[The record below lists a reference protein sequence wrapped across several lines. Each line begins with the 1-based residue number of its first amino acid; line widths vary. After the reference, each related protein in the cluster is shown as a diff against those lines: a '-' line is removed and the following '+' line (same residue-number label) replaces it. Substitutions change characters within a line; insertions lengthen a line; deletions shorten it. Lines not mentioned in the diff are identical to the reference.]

1 MAMATTTMT
10 MTKTKTVLFFILH
23 WYSFF
28 LFTSVVVSQPPLNSV
43 EQESVY
49 RVLESVNSDVP
60 WRSLFSEDLCAS
72 PPHGVV
78 CDYFTDQTGVS
89 AAHIT
94 ELSFGY
100 VSDYSPNP
108 SCSSS
113 AVLDSSLFSHF
124 RHLTK
129 LFFYRCFT
137 ETTVV
142 FPDFSFLGSSLQE
155 LVFIENP
162 SLVGDLGSRIGN
174 LTRLRTLVITGT
186 NVSASIPDELGG
198 LLNLEQL
205 TLSRNKFVGE
215 VSVNFNNLKKL
226 KVLDLSQNGFE
237 GNVPESLGNG
247 LKELLKLDLSV
258 NKFSGRI
265 PGSLKGLKRVE
276 FLDLSY
282 NGLGKYGVPLFLGEM
297 PSLKEVYLSGN
308 MLGGKIPEIWENLG
322 GILGIG
328 LSETGLVGNIP
339 ASMGKYLR
347 NACYLGLD
355 NNNLEGTVP
364 EEFGLLD
371 SVSELNLK
379 NNNLSGKVPFSVQ
392 FLGKIGNKLKLE
404 GNPKLCV
411 DEELRN
417 VKVGSKLGEMKMCDK
432 PDIPQ
437 SALLLF
443 QPQGSSSH
451 QTFASQS
458 LMFIIIALWLLLSS
472 L

>member
-1 MAMATTTMT
+1 MAMASSLTTT
-10 MTKTKTVLFFILH
+10 TKTMVFFILH
-23 WYSFF
+23 CYTFF
-28 LFTSVVVSQPPLNSV
+28 LFTCVVSQPPLNSAQ
-43 EQESVY
+43 QESVY
-49 RVLESVNSDVP
+49 RVLESVNSDIP
-60 WRSLFSEDLCAS
+60 WRSLFSEDLCSS

-78 CDYFTDQTGVS
+78 CDYFTDQSGVS
-89 AAHIT
+89 VAHIT

-108 SCSSS
+108 SCSSG

-129 LFFYRCFT
+129 LFFYRCFN
-137 ETTVV
+137 ETNVV
-142 FPDFSFLGSSLQE
+142 FPDFSSLGSSLQE

-162 SLVGDLGSRIGN
+162 SLVGALGSGIGN
-174 LTRLRTLVITGT
+174 LTRLRRLVIIGTG
-186 NVSASIPDELGG
+186 VSASIPDELGG

-205 TLSRNKFVGE
+205 TLSRNKFAGE

-247 LKELLKLDLSV
+247 LKELLKLDLSF
-258 NKFSGRI
+258 NQFSGRI
-265 PGSLKGLKRVE
+265 PESLKGLKRLE

-282 NGLGKYGVPLFLGEM
+282 NGLGKFGLPLFLGEM

-308 MLGGKIPEIWENLG
+308 LLGGKIPEIWENLG

-328 LSETGLVGNIP
+328 LSEAGLVGNIP
-339 ASMGKYLR
+339 SSMAKYLR

-379 NNNLSGKVPFSVQ
+379 NNKLSGKVPFSAE
-392 FLGKIGNKLKLE
+392 FLGKIGDKLKLE

-417 VKVGSKLGEMKMCDK
+417 VKVGSKLGEMKMCEK

-437 SALLLF
+437 SALLLL
-443 QPQGSSSH
+443 QHQGSSFPLQS
-451 QTFASQS
+451 FASQS
-458 LMFIIIALWLLLSS
+458 LMFFIIALWLLLSS